1 MKIAID
7 SNTKLAYYK
16 GDLKMKEYLHGSD
29 FIDTRMTPD
38 NCELID
44 ISNMHIPH
52 WLGGGKLI
60 YNGTSFDLTAEGE
73 AEILLNLQKAKRQH
87 IKDKRDEYLN
97 GSCTLTISG
106 IEYELDCDLTSRSS
120 IHQSID
126 NAELAGMAGTDTISW
141 KLSDNSYHDFTVDE
155 LKMVAI
161 QMAMFIQAQYDKE
174 RDKSLEISAATLD
187 TIDEVKEI

>member
-7 SNTKLAYYK
+7 SNTKKAYYK
-16 GDLKMKEYLHGSD
+16 GDLIMKEYLHGSD
-29 FIDTRMTPD
+29 FIDTRMTPN

-44 ISNMHIPH
+44 ISNMSIPY
-52 WLGGGKLI
+52 WLGGGKLV
-60 YNGTSFDLTAEGE
+60 YNGTGFELTTEGE
-73 AEILLNLQKAKRQH
+73 AEVLLSLQKAKRQQM
-87 IKDKRDEYLN
+87 KDKRDEYLN
-97 GSCTLTISG
+97 GACTLTVSYV
-106 IEYELDCDLTSRSS
+106 EYELDCDLTSRSS

-126 NAELAGMAGTDTISW
+126 NAELAGMAGTDSISW

-161 QMAMFIQAQYDKE
+161 QLAMFIQGQYNIE

-187 TIDEVKEI
+187 TIDDVVW